1 MSQDLSIYE
10 FRPSPRFMA
19 LCVLA
24 IAAMAVFGLAR
35 GVIDAGGLSLPHLPS
50 RPDATEDNRAA
61 EPKAVSLPTS
71 SVFTPPVVA
80 SVTPAPAAPAL
91 AAKTDQL
98 AVEPGA
104 KPAQKDASPL
114 AQTLNTAAAP
124 TEPAPKAAAPKAES
138 PPVEAPPPPATA
150 TVGVY

>member
-24 IAAMAVFGLAR
+24 IVAMAVFGLLR
-35 GVIDAGGLSLPHLPS
+35 GVMDAGGLSLPHLPT
-50 RPDATEDNRAA
+50 RPDATDDKSVA
-61 EPKAVSLPTS
+61 EPKAVTLPTS

-80 SVTPAPAAPAL
+80 SSTPAPVALTPLAKTDQPVAEAGAKPAAREAAPAAPSAN
-91 AAKTDQL
+91 AAT
-98 AVEPGA
+98 
-104 KPAQKDASPL
+104 AQAES
-114 AQTLNTAAAP
+114 
-124 TEPAPKAAAPKAES
+124 APKAAAPKAEP

>member
-35 GVIDAGGLSLPHLPS
+35 GVIDAGGLTLPHLPS
-50 RPDATEDNRAA
+50 RPAATEDKDLA
-61 EPKAVSLPTS
+61 EPKAVTLPTS

-80 SVTPAPAAPAL
+80 SSTPAPATLTPL
-91 AAKTDQL
+91 TKTDQPA
-98 AVEPGA
+98 AVAGA
-104 KPAQKDASPL
+104 KPAPKDAGPAVVAPS
-114 AQTLNTAAAP
+114 AAAVQA
-124 TEPAPKAAAPKAES
+124 EPAPKVAAPKAEA

>member
-35 GVIDAGGLSLPHLPS
+35 GVIDAGGLTLPHLPS
-50 RPDATEDNRAA
+50 KPDTSEDNRLA

-71 SVFTPPVVA
+71 SVFTPPVVG
-80 SVTPAPAAPAL
+80 SVTPAPAL
-91 AAKTDQL
+91 ATPLVKTDL
-98 AVEPGA
+98 SIAEAGA
-104 KPAQKDASPL
+104 KPAPKE
-114 AQTLNTAAAP
+114 AAP
-124 TEPAPKAAAPKAES
+124 AAPGSITAEAKTEPAPKAAAPKIET

>member
-24 IAAMAVFGLAR
+24 IAAVAVFGLAR

-50 RPDATEDNRAA
+50 RPEAADENRLA

-80 SVTPAPAAPAL
+80 SVTPAPTAAAPL
-91 AAKTDQL
+91 VKTDQPVV
-98 AVEPGA
+98 AGA
-104 KPAQKDASPL
+104 KPALKDVAPPVSVL
-114 AQTLNTAAAP
+114 GNAAAP
-124 TEPAPKAAAPKAES
+124 PEPAPKTAAPKVET